1 MTHGSDLRRFRPR
14 RRDDVDPSR
23 LSPGH
28 YYEGGFPACRPG
40 RRRTRRWEEW
50 TFSIQRA
57 GDEARSWTWAE
68 FTLPAED
75 VTIDIH
81 CVTKWSKLDTT

>member
-1 MTHGSDLRRFRPR
+1 VASAGAAATTSIHRGSRR
-14 RRDDVDPSR
+14 VTTASVASR
-23 LSPGH
+23 S
-28 YYEGGFPACRPG
+28 CRPG
-40 RRRTRRWEEW
+40 RRRARRWEEW

-57 GDEARSWTWAE
+57 GDEARSWTWDE
-68 FTLPAED
+68 FTLPAEN